1 MIDITI
7 DIDKTKIG
15 TKRFRKEDIFQDVA
29 VEDLFSELLRVQIIR
44 NYQSIFLRDWFGDL
58 SYQNYEAHRE
68 FRDYK
73 HRLGEV
79 KQLVLE
85 YCILPLISKETHQ
98 IAPLVRSVCIYG
110 LPRTGKTSLANVIC
124 SEVIFLLSIS
134 SHVTIMLKDIEYVS
148 TKYKNFLILCNLSD
162 SELKY
167 NVFLICLFE
176 LS

>member
-7 DIDKTKIG
+7 DIDKTKTG
-15 TKRFRKEDIFQDVA
+15 TKRKEDIFQDVA
-29 VEDLFSELLRVQIIR
+29 VEDLFSELLRAKIIR
-44 NYQSIFLRDWFGDL
+44 NYQPIFLRDWFGDL
-58 SYQNYEAHRE
+58 SYQNYEARRE

-98 IAPLVRSVCIYG
+98 IASLVRSVCIYG

-124 SEVIFLLSIS
+124 SEVIFLLFIS

-148 TKYKNFLILCNLSD
+148 TKYKNFLI
-162 SELKY
+162 
-167 NVFLICLFE
+167 VLICNFIE
-176 LS
+176 